1 MIFPLFLLV
10 ILRLNYS
17 SAVAIADYDD
27 YNRRLSAEEKEQ
39 SRSDID
45 RFPEATVV
53 VEVKRPIVRFPHL
66 DPVTTVLPTLILLT
80 ADLTEATTM
89 ETTTFP
95 AIAPIP
101 STTMKIPTPAVSDDS
116 PEEESKVQPNTT
128 SSGGATVH
136 TTEGQEDVERDIPGK
151 RLPSIT
157 GMYALG

>member
-1 MIFPLFLLV
+1 M
-10 ILRLNYS
+10 
-17 SAVAIADYDD
+17 
-27 YNRRLSAEEKEQ
+27 
-39 SRSDID
+39 
-45 RFPEATVV
+45 V
-53 VEVKRPIVRFPHL
+53 VEVKRPIVRFPHP

-89 ETTTFP
+89 ETTTYP